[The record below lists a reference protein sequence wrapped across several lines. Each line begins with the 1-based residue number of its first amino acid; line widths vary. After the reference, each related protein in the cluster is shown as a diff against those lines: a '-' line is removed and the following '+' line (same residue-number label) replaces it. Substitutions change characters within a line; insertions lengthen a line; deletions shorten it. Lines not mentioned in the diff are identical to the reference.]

1 MGTTQPIRE
10 EDQVKEFTNYYKN
23 ICPSARNQA
32 LIIFSLNTA
41 LRISDLLSLKWED
54 IYDFETE
61 QIVRHLYITEHKT
74 KKQSIIVL
82 NTRIQEALEAY
93 MQERRPVR
101 QEYVFSKNT
110 THQEP
115 LNRTQAYRI
124 IRKAADETLHLPN
137 ISCHSMRKTFGYHA
151 WKKGTPSALIM
162 NIYNHSSLEITKRY
176 LSISQDDKDEL
187 YNSMNL

>member
-82 NTRIQEALEAY
+82 NTRIQEAQKLICRNADPSVRNMY
-93 MQERRPVR
+93 SAKIRHIRSRSTVRRHTGSSAKPPMKR
-101 QEYVFSKNT
+101 CICRISAAIPCARHLAT
-110 THQEP
+110 THGSTERHP
-115 LNRTQAYRI
+115 HY
-124 IRKAADETLHLPN
+124 
-137 ISCHSMRKTFGYHA
+137 
-151 WKKGTPSALIM
+151 
-162 NIYNHSSLEITKRY
+162 
-176 LSISQDDKDEL
+176 
-187 YNSMNL
+187 